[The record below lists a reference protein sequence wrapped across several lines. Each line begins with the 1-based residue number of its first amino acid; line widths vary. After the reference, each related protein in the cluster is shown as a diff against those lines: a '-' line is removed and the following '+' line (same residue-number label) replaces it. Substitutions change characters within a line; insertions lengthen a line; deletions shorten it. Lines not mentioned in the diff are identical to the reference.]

1 MEASF
6 GTTTK
11 SNRKRKYLMKRSLAT
26 LACAVALVGTA
37 FLTQAADKK
46 SDPTGTWTWTA
57 PAGRGG
63 GGGGGG
69 GGQTRTNT
77 LKLKVDG
84 DKVTGTLSGGGG
96 RQGGAPRE
104 VEIEEGKLKGDEV
117 SFQVT
122 RTFQDNKMV
131 QKYNGKVSGDT
142 IKGKMESER
151 NGEPVSRDWE
161 AKRAEDK
168 KKEKE

>member
-1 MEASF
+1 VEASS
-6 GTTTK
+6 GTTI
-11 SNRKRKYLMKRSLAT
+11 NLKRKYLMQRSLAT
-26 LACAVALVGTA
+26 LAKATACAVALVGTA

-57 PAGRGG
+57 QGGR
-63 GGGGGG
+63 GGGGG

-84 DKVTGTLSGGGG
+84 DKVTGTISGGGG

-104 VEIEEGKLKGDEV
+104 IEIEEGKLKGDEV
-117 SFQVT
+117 SFKVT
-122 RTFQDNKMV
+122 RTFQENKMV

-142 IKGKMESER
+142 IKGKMEFER
-151 NGEPVSRDWE
+151 NGEPQTRDWE

-168 KKEKE
+168 KKE

>member
-11 SNRKRKYLMKRSLAT
+11 SNRKRKYLMKRSLVT
-26 LACAVALVGTA
+26 LACAVALLGTA

-46 SDPTGTWTWTA
+46 ADPSGTWTWTA
-57 PAGRGG
+57 PGGR
-63 GGGGGG
+63 GGGG

-84 DKVTGTLSGGGG
+84 DKVTGTISGGGG

-104 VEIEEGKLKGDEV
+104 IDIEDGKLKGDEV
-117 SFQVT
+117 SFKVT
-122 RTFQDNKMV
+122 RTFQDNKIV
-131 QKYNGKVSGDT
+131 QKYNGKVSGDS
-142 IKGKMESER
+142 IKGKMEFER
-151 NGEPVSRDWE
+151 NGEPQSRDWE
-161 AKRAEDK
+161 AKRADDK
-168 KKEKE
+168 KKE